1 MATSGLRCDVGK
13 SRTGL
18 GTGVFC
24 RMQTVEA
31 PVAPSV
37 AAHARGRADRRKPQ
51 SLFARQVW
59 FGGRRV
65 AARRASE
72 REGAIVDSHGPLL
85 LVMALAIVTLNLLDA
100 WFTMLFLS
108 YGGRELNPM
117 VDMLLQMGHHPWPF
131 IILKTLGIGIA
142 VVLLALAKNFRS
154 ARFGL
159 ALVLL
164 GYTVLLGWHLYL
176 YTHLDSAG

>member
-1 MATSGLRCDVGK
+1 MAPANDLAVGK
-13 SRTGL
+13 AES
-18 GTGVFC
+18 
-24 RMQTVEA
+24 A
-31 PVAPSV
+31 AAPPVADPS
-37 AAHARGRADRRKPQ
+37 AKLPLRRQNDRRKEQ
-51 SLFARQVW
+51 SIFSRHVW

-65 AARRASE
+65 GARRGGE
-72 REGAIVDSHGPLL
+72 NQGL
-85 LVMALAIVTLNLLDA
+85 LVDIHGWGLLAVAVAIIGLNLLDA

-117 VDMLLQMGHHPWPF
+117 VDALLQLGYHPWPF

-159 ALVLL
+159 ALVLI